1 MGLRASGF
9 RMSRTIYIDDDRR
22 CIFVRYT
29 PPVDIGEL
37 IEVMEDTFEEP
48 DMREIPWRIHDL
60 RIASP
65 NFASTELR
73 AVAGRAELLRKLL
86 SEGERSD
93 RRVAAIVPED
103 LGYGLGRMLEVF
115 MHDSEREDPQFRVF
129 RSFEQA
135 AEWVGLGADHPDT
148 WAQEQAAS
156 A

>member
-1 MGLRASGF
+1 
-9 RMSRTIYIDDDRR
+9 MSNTIHIDGDRR

-29 PPVDIGEL
+29 PPVGVGE
-37 IEVMEDTFEEP
+37 IIDVMEDTFDDPELR
-48 DMREIPWRIHDL
+48 DIPWRIHDL

-65 NFASTELR
+65 DFPSTELR

-86 SEGERSD
+86 SQRERTD
-93 RRVAAIVPED
+93 RRVAAIVPGD
-103 LGYGLGRMLEVF
+103 LAYGLGRMLQVF

-135 AEWVGLGADHPDT
+135 AEWVGLGADHPDA
-148 WAQEQAAS
+148 WAEDRAAS